1 VRRRRIAG
9 VVAGVSAI
17 AFAAGLAI
25 VVPGGSAGGQDVES
39 EGDGESDGTDETTG
53 TATAVVERRDLE
65 EREELDGTLSYG
77 EPRDV
82 AIGAQGVIT
91 ALVPEGTVVERGGT
105 LGEVNGV
112 PVPLLYGDRP
122 MWRTLGEGADTTDGP
137 DIRQLE
143 ENLIALGHGTAANLG
158 PNEVWSQATTA
169 AVKRWQEALG
179 VEETGRVEVGAVVFV
194 AGPVRVAGHVAELG
208 APAGSPALSVSGTQ
222 RLVTVD
228 VEATRQ
234 GLLTSGQAVEV
245 ELPDGTVV
253 PATVWSV
260 ATVVDAPDP
269 TAGGSATVE
278 VVVALDDP
286 SASGSLDQAPV
297 EVRVVTVAADDALSL
312 PVEALLAL
320 AEGGYA
326 VERPDGSLVA
336 VRVGAFADGFVEVEA
351 TSGTLAEGDEV
362 VVPA

>member
-1 VRRRRIAG
+1 VRRRGIAG
-9 VVAGVSAI
+9 LLAGAGIVVVAA
-17 AFAAGLAI
+17 
-25 VVPGGSAGGQDVES
+25 VVVLGGGSAGGQDPDTS
-39 EGDGESDGTDETTG
+39 GDDGGDDEIDTTE

-65 EREELDGTLSYG
+65 EREELDGTLAYG
-77 EPRDV
+77 DTRDV
-82 AIGAQGVIT
+82 AIGSQGVIT
-91 ALVPEGTVVERGGT
+91 ALAPEGTVIERGGT
-105 LGEVNGV
+105 LGEVDGR

-122 MWRTLGEGADTTDGP
+122 MWRSLGEGADTRDGP

-158 PNEVWSQATTA
+158 PNERWSQATTA

-179 VEETGRVEVGAVVFV
+179 VEETGRVELGAVVF
-194 AGPVRVAGHVAELG
+194 ATGPVRVASHVAELG
-208 APAGSPALSVSGTQ
+208 SPAGSPAVSVSGTQ

-228 VEATRQ
+228 VAATRQ
-234 GLLTSGQAVEV
+234 GLLTPGQAVEV

-269 TAGGSATVE
+269 TVGGSPTVE

-286 SASGSLDQAPV
+286 SSSGSLDQAPV